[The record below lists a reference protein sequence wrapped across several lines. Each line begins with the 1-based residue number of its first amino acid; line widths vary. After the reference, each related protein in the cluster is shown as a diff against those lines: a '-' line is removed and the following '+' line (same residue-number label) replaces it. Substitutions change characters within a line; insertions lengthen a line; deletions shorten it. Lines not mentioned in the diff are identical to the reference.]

1 MPKRTPLYQTHR
13 SLGARFTTFGGWDMP
28 VSYTGILAEH
38 QAVRTQ
44 AGVFDLSH
52 MGEIEVRGPKALEV
66 CQELL
71 VTDVSRIAI
80 GQAQYSLLC
89 NPEGGI
95 LDDVIVYRLAQDK
108 NQNQDRYYVCVN
120 AARIEED
127 VDWFR
132 AHNANRANPAEIINS
147 SDSTA
152 LLAVQGPRAA
162 EILQRL
168 TSLDL
173 TTIRRYW
180 SVQGELAGV
189 VGLIARTGYTGEDG
203 FELFVPADQASRVWD
218 ACLDAGQ
225 AAGQAD
231 GLVPIGLG
239 ARDTLRLEAGYL
251 LYGQDMNSQI
261 SPFEAGLSR
270 LVDFE
275 AGEFIGRAALLH
287 QKERGV
293 DKKLIGVQMEERGIP
308 RPGYQ
313 LWAHGQVV
321 GQITSGTQSPSL
333 GIGIGLG
340 YGPPKAV
347 PGMEI
352 GVEIRNRQVR
362 AQVVRPP
369 FYKKKKRGR
378 DGSSES
384 SSHS

>member
-1 MPKRTPLYQTHR
+1 MPKRTPLYQAHR

-52 MGEIEVRGPKALEV
+52 MGEIEVRGPRALEV

-80 GQAQYSLLC
+80 GQAQYSVMC

-95 LDDVIVYRLAQDK
+95 LDDVIVYRLPQD
-108 NQNQDRYYVCVN
+108 QNQDRYYVCVN
-120 AARIEED
+120 AACIEED
-127 VDWFR
+127 VEWFHSR
-132 AHNANRANPAEIINS
+132 NANRAEVING

-152 LLAVQGPRAA
+152 LIAVQGPRTVD
-162 EILQRL
+162 ILQRL

-231 GLVPIGLG
+231 GIVPIGPIGLG

-275 AGEFIGRAALLH
+275 AGEFIGRAALLR
-287 QKERGV
+287 QKEQGV

-313 LWAHGQVV
+313 LWAQGQAV
-321 GQITSGTQSPSL
+321 GHITSGTQSPSL

-352 GVEIRNRQVR
+352 GVRVRNRQVR

-384 SSHS
+384 PSHS